1 MTKVEDTPP
10 PDFPLLSITSRE
22 TINKCK
28 ALKLRRDDVF
38 VCSYPKSGTTW
49 TQFIVLSL
57 LIADKRHWTG
67 EDISFSHVSDFAPFY
82 DIDAHWETDGDDL
95 IDGVRKNHE
104 RLGRRVFNTHLRWE
118 MLPKR
123 AEAGAAV
130 DGVED
135 DRTQR
140 PECGKFIHVTRNLI
154 DVVASFYH
162 HLSNQKEGQY
172 TDDFETF
179 AREFMAGTLPF
190 GSPLDHLVSFARG
203 FSNSETRDYRD
214 QSLLLINYERMT
226 TNLRGEVL
234 RIMRFLD
241 LSITD
246 EVLEK
251 DLLPSFRFDSMKC
264 NSDRF
269 QPKSV
274 TWLNGYK
281 FLRKGKVGDGR
292 ALMEENIGSDSRLI
306 FEFDEWIQR
315 SKYCDEIERLL
326 GLNQEDSEDSSTAVF
341 LSLVRHD

>member
-1 MTKVEDTPP
+1 MTNDNTT

-28 ALKLRRDDVF
+28 ALKLRRDDLF

-49 TQFIVLSL
+49 TQFIVLTL
-57 LIADKRHWTG
+57 LIADKRHRTG
-67 EDISFSHVSDFAPFY
+67 EDLAFSHVSDFAPFY

-95 IDGVRKNHE
+95 VEGVRNNHE

-123 AEAGAAV
+123 AEAGV
-130 DGVED
+130 TVGD
-135 DRTQR
+135 DRTQQ
-140 PECGKFIHVTRNLI
+140 PECGKFIYVTRNLI

-172 TDDFETF
+172 TEDFETF

-203 FSNSETRDYRD
+203 FGDSETRDYRD

-226 TNLRGEVL
+226 TNLRREVL
-234 RIMRFLD
+234 RIIRFLG
-241 LSITD
+241 LSIPD

-251 DLLPSFRFDSMKC
+251 DLLPSFRFDSMAR

-281 FLRKGKVGDGR
+281 FLRRGKVGDGR
-292 ALMEENIGSDSRLI
+292 ALMQESVGSDGRSLI
-306 FEFDEWIQR
+306 CEFDEWIRR
-315 SKYCDEIERLL
+315 SKYCEEVERLL
-326 GLNQEDSEDSSTAVF
+326 GLDQDDHEDNSTTVF